1 MKQSFF
7 KRDFTLVVIGQII
20 SLFGNQILRYALPLY
35 LLNQTGS
42 AFLFGV
48 TMALSFVPMLILAPV
63 GGIIADRRNK
73 RNIMVVL
80 DFSTAVLI
88 LGYSILYSTVDIIA
102 LTIMALMLL
111 YGIQGLY
118 QPTVQASV
126 PLLVVQENLMQGNAV
141 INMVNSLAGILGPV
155 IGGVVFGM
163 YGIRPILIVGIICFI
178 FSAVMEIFIHIPYVK
193 RTEQGSVLSIAA
205 SDMKE
210 SFHFIMGQKPEIGK
224 VGLLITVINAVFSAL
239 IVVGL
244 PVVINSQL
252 GFEEHT
258 ANTLYG
264 YAQGS
269 LALGGLL
276 GGLLAGM
283 LGKRLDIRKSA
294 GVLLGCSATLLP
306 IALSLFIGLNPYV
319 TYFIIAG
326 SCVLMMILSTI
337 LSIMLIT
344 YIQMVTPENLMGKI
358 MALLTCLVMCGHPIG
373 QLIYGYLLEV
383 LSEAV
388 YILFTAAFVLAIV
401 ITVVSHKLFRKL

>member
-1 MKQSFF
+1 MKQHFF

-126 PLLVVQENLMQGNAV
+126 SLLVVQENLMQGNAV

-178 FSAVMEIFIHIPYVK
+178 CSAVMEIFIHIPYVK

-210 SFHFIMGQKPEIGK
+210 SFRFIMEQKPEIGK
-224 VGLLITVINAVFSAL
+224 VGLLITAINAVFSAL

-306 IALSLFIGLNPYV
+306 IALSLFIGLDPYA

-344 YIQMVTPENLMGKI
+344 YIQTVTPENLMGKI

-388 YILFTAAFVLAIV
+388 YILFAAAFVLAIV

>member
-7 KRDFTLVVIGQII
+7 KRDFSLVVIGQII

-42 AFLFGV
+42 AFLFGI

-126 PLLVVQENLMQGNAV
+126 PLLVAQENLMQGNAI

-178 FSAVMEIFIHIPYVK
+178 CSAVMEIFIHIPYVK

-210 SFHFIMGQKPEIGK
+210 SFRFIMEQKPEIGK
-224 VGLLITVINAVFSAL
+224 VGLLITAINAVFSAL

-306 IALSLFIGLNPYV
+306 IALSLFIGLDPYA

-344 YIQMVTPENLMGKI
+344 YIQTVTPENLMGKI

-388 YILFTAAFVLAIV
+388 YILFAAAFVLAIV